1 LSKWK
6 EYDKPTAEEIAQ
18 AELTAEKLTQPE
30 EKKEI
35 RLVRGGRKK
44 EKGYGV
50 TNLPPLIGCTKDQS
64 DLIRHL
70 IGLKFA
76 GYTQTRAFEL
86 ADVTAG
92 RAVALMQNHDDAFDE
107 ATYELLDRCKK
118 SYLSNLLMLRSAL
131 SEQGPQ
137 AVRVLGAVM
146 NDKKASAAARVNAAK
161 IVLKMVNVDGSVGNT
176 GEGDSKDYLTVLK
189 DYRAK
194 IESSSVIDAED
205 VEVLSDEGTDQT
217 ECSSRVC

>member
-1 LSKWK
+1 MSKWK

-18 AELTAEKLTQPE
+18 AELTAEKLTQKD

-35 RLVRGGRKK
+35 RLVRGGRKR

-64 DLIRHL
+64 DLIRQL
-70 IGLKFA
+70 VGLKFA
-76 GYTQTRAFEL
+76 GYTMTKAFEL
-86 ADVTAG
+86 AQVNASTTVNLMRNHED
-92 RAVALMQNHDDAFDE
+92 AVDE
-107 ATYELLDRCKK
+107 ATYELLERCKK

-146 NDKKASAAARVNAAK
+146 NDTKASAAARVNAAK
-161 IVLKMVNVDGSVGNT
+161 IVLKMVNVDGSVGDI
-176 GEGDSKDYLTVLK
+176 GEVESKGYLETLRG
-189 DYRAK
+189 YREK
-194 IESSSVIDAED
+194 IESESVIDAED
-205 VEVLSDEGTDQT
+205 VEVIPDEGTDSA
-217 ECSSRVC
+217 ECSSRIC

>member
-1 LSKWK
+1 MSKWK
-6 EYDKPTAEEIAQ
+6 EYDKPTESEIAS

-30 EKKEI
+30 EEKEI
-35 RLVRGGRKK
+35 RLVRHGRKK
-44 EKGYGV
+44 EEGYGV

-76 GYTQTRAFEL
+76 GYTQTKAFEL
-86 ADVTAG
+86 AQVPASTAVSLL
-92 RAVALMQNHDDAFDE
+92 RRHEDAVDE
-107 ATYELLDRCKK
+107 ATYELLERCKK

-161 IVLKMVNVDGSVGNT
+161 IVLKMVNVDGSVGAT
-176 GEGDSKDYLTVLK
+176 GEGEPKEFLVTLK
-189 DYRAK
+189 DNRTG
-194 IESSSVIDAED
+194 IESSSVVDADD
-205 VEVLSDEGTDQT
+205 VEILPDEGTDQV

>member
-6 EYDKPTAEEIAQ
+6 EYDNPTAEEIAQ

-217 ECSSRVC
+217 ECSAGVC